1 MLNILMKVKLI
12 SHYNI
17 FYTLVKHFIAINLIL
32 SIVVTFVL
40 LVPQVVL
47 NSQSTS
53 VNESLT
59 NSQTTEPIT
68 LSPML
73 KFGQVKTIPNE
84 LHVGEKFS
92 ISATVVNT
100 GSYPVTLIA
109 NLCDSEL
116 YAVFDNKVR
125 ELNAP
130 ECKMVSEPVTL
141 KTGEKAIV
149 QRISDLSGIT
159 YKALQEGKSNATV
172 VLPYTINVSD
182 DVSLDNYLKNTFTV
196 TINS

>member
-1 MLNILMKVKLI
+1 MKL
-12 SHYNI
+12 
-17 FYTLVKHFIAINLIL
+17 FIAISLIS
-32 SIVVTFVL
+32 SIVVTIVL
-40 LVPQVVL
+40 LVPQLVI

-59 NSQTTEPIT
+59 NSQTTQPIN
-68 LSPML
+68 LSPIL
-73 KFGQVKTIPNE
+73 KFEKVKTIPNE
-84 LHVGEKFS
+84 IHVGEKFS
-92 ISATVVNT
+92 ISATVVNI
-100 GSYPVTLIA
+100 GSYPVTFIA

-116 YAVFDNKVR
+116 YAMFDNKVG

-130 ECKMVSEPVTL
+130 ECKMVSEPVIL
-141 KTGEKAIV
+141 NTGEKAIV

-159 YKALQEGKSNATV
+159 YKALEEGKSNAMV

-182 DVSLDNYLKNTFTV
+182 DVSLDNHVKNTFTV

>member
-1 MLNILMKVKLI
+1 MKL
-12 SHYNI
+12 
-17 FYTLVKHFIAINLIL
+17 FIAISLIL
-32 SIVVTFVL
+32 SIVVTIVL
-40 LVPQVVL
+40 LSPQLVI

-59 NSQTTEPIT
+59 NSQTTQPIN
-68 LSPML
+68 LSSIL
-73 KFGQVKTIPNE
+73 KFEKVKTIPNE
-84 LHVGEKFS
+84 IHVGEKFS

-100 GSYPVTLIA
+100 GSYPVTFIA

-116 YAVFDNKVR
+116 YAMFDNKVG

-130 ECKMVSEPVTL
+130 ECKMLSEPVIL
-141 KTGEKAIV
+141 NTGEKSIV

-159 YKALQEGKSNATV
+159 YKALEEGKSNAMV

-182 DVSLDNYLKNTFTV
+182 DVSLDNHVKNTFTV

>member
-1 MLNILMKVKLI
+1 MKL
-12 SHYNI
+12 
-17 FYTLVKHFIAINLIL
+17 FIAISLIL
-32 SIVVTFVL
+32 SIVVTIVL
-40 LVPQVVL
+40 LVPQLVI

-59 NSQTTEPIT
+59 KSQTTQPIN
-68 LSPML
+68 LSSIL
-73 KFGQVKTIPNE
+73 KFEKVKTLPNE
-84 LHVGEKFS
+84 IHVGEKFS
-92 ISATVVNT
+92 ISATVVNI
-100 GSYPVTLIA
+100 GSYPVTFIA

-116 YAVFDNKVR
+116 YAMFDNKVG

-130 ECKMVSEPVTL
+130 ECKMVSEPVIL
-141 KTGEKAIV
+141 NTGEKSIV

-159 YKALQEGKSNATV
+159 YKALEEGKSNAMV

-182 DVSLDNYLKNTFTV
+182 DVSLDNHVKNTFTV

>member
-1 MLNILMKVKLI
+1 VKLFIGI
-12 SHYNI
+12 S
-17 FYTLVKHFIAINLIL
+17 LIL
-32 SIVVTFVL
+32 SIVVTIVL
-40 LVPQVVL
+40 LVPQLVI

-59 NSQTTEPIT
+59 NSQTTQPIN
-68 LSPML
+68 LSPIL
-73 KFGQVKTIPNE
+73 KFEKVKTIPNE
-84 LHVGEKFS
+84 IHVGEKFS

-100 GSYPVTLIA
+100 GSYPVTFIA

-116 YAVFDNKVR
+116 YAMFDNKVG

-130 ECKMVSEPVTL
+130 ECKMVSEPVIL
-141 KTGEKAIV
+141 NTGEKSIV

-159 YKALQEGKSNATV
+159 YKALEEGKSNAMV

-182 DVSLDNYLKNTFTV
+182 DVSLDNHVKNTFTV

>member
-1 MLNILMKVKLI
+1 MKL
-12 SHYNI
+12 
-17 FYTLVKHFIAINLIL
+17 FIAISLIL
-32 SIVVTFVL
+32 SIIVTIVL
-40 LVPQVVL
+40 LVPQLVI

-59 NSQTTEPIT
+59 NSQTTQPIN
-68 LSPML
+68 LSPIL
-73 KFGQVKTIPNE
+73 KFEKVKTIPNE
-84 LHVGEKFS
+84 IHVGEKFS

-100 GSYPVTLIA
+100 GSYPVTFIA

-116 YAVFDNKVR
+116 YAMFDNKVG

-130 ECKMVSEPVTL
+130 ECKMVSEPVIL
-141 KTGEKAIV
+141 NTGEKSIV

-159 YKALQEGKSNATV
+159 YKALEEGKSNAMV

-182 DVSLDNYLKNTFTV
+182 DVSLDNHVKNTFTV

>member
-1 MLNILMKVKLI
+1 MKL
-12 SHYNI
+12 
-17 FYTLVKHFIAINLIL
+17 FIAISLIL
-32 SIVVTFVL
+32 SIVVTIVL
-40 LVPQVVL
+40 LVPQLVI

-59 NSQTTEPIT
+59 NSQTTQPIN
-68 LSPML
+68 LSSIL
-73 KFGQVKTIPNE
+73 KFEKVKTIPNE
-84 LHVGEKFS
+84 IHVGEKFS
-92 ISATVVNT
+92 ISATVVNI
-100 GSYPVTLIA
+100 GSYPVTFIA

-116 YAVFDNKVR
+116 YAMFDNKVG

-130 ECKMVSEPVTL
+130 ACKMVSEPFTL
-141 KTGEKAIV
+141 DAGEKAIV

-159 YKALQEGKSNATV
+159 YKALEEGKSNAMV

-182 DVSLDNYLKNTFTV
+182 EVSLDNHVKNTFTV

>member
-1 MLNILMKVKLI
+1 MKL
-12 SHYNI
+12 
-17 FYTLVKHFIAINLIL
+17 FIAISLIF
-32 SIVVTFVL
+32 SIIVTIVL
-40 LVPQVVL
+40 LVPQLVI

-53 VNESLT
+53 VNESVT
-59 NSQTTEPIT
+59 NSQTTQSIN
-68 LSPML
+68 LSHIL
-73 KFGQVKTIPNE
+73 KFEKVKTIPIE
-84 LHVGEKFS
+84 IHVGEKFS

-100 GSYPVTLIA
+100 GSYPVTFIA

-116 YAVFDNKVR
+116 YARFDNKVG

-130 ECKMVSEPVTL
+130 ECKMVSEPVIL
-141 KTGEKAIV
+141 NTGEKSIV

-159 YKALQEGKSNATV
+159 YKALEEGKSNAMV

-182 DVSLDNYLKNTFTV
+182 DVSLDNHVKNTFTV

>member
-1 MLNILMKVKLI
+1 VKLFIGI
-12 SHYNI
+12 S
-17 FYTLVKHFIAINLIL
+17 LIL
-32 SIVVTFVL
+32 SIVVTIVL
-40 LVPQVVL
+40 LVPQLVI

-59 NSQTTEPIT
+59 NSQTTQPIN
-68 LSPML
+68 LSPIL
-73 KFGQVKTIPNE
+73 KFEKVKTIPNE
-84 LHVGEKFS
+84 IHVGEKFS
-92 ISATVVNT
+92 ISATIVNI
-100 GSYPVTLIA
+100 GSYPVTFIA

-116 YAVFDNKVR
+116 YAMFDNKVG

-130 ECKMVSEPVTL
+130 ECKMVSEPVIL
-141 KTGEKAIV
+141 NTGEKSIV

-159 YKALQEGKSNATV
+159 YKALEEGKSNAMV

-182 DVSLDNYLKNTFTV
+182 DVSLDNHVKNTFTV

>member
-1 MLNILMKVKLI
+1 MKL
-12 SHYNI
+12 
-17 FYTLVKHFIAINLIL
+17 FIAISLIL
-32 SIVVTFVL
+32 SIVVTIVL
-40 LVPQVVL
+40 LVPQLVI

-59 NSQTTEPIT
+59 NSQTTQPIN
-68 LSPML
+68 LSSIL
-73 KFGQVKTIPNE
+73 KFEKVKTIPNE
-84 LHVGEKFS
+84 IHVGEKFS
-92 ISATVVNT
+92 ISATVVNI
-100 GSYPVTLIA
+100 GSYPVTFIA

-116 YAVFDNKVR
+116 YAMFDNKVG

-130 ECKMVSEPVTL
+130 ECKMLSEPVIL
-141 KTGEKAIV
+141 NTGEKSIV

-159 YKALQEGKSNATV
+159 YKALEEGKSNAMV

-182 DVSLDNYLKNTFTV
+182 DVSLDNHVKNTFTV

>member
-1 MLNILMKVKLI
+1 MKL
-12 SHYNI
+12 
-17 FYTLVKHFIAINLIL
+17 FIAISLIL
-32 SIVVTFVL
+32 SIVITIVL
-40 LVPQVVL
+40 LVPQLVI

-59 NSQTTEPIT
+59 NSQTTQPIN
-68 LSPML
+68 LSPIL
-73 KFGQVKTIPNE
+73 KFEKVKTIPNE
-84 LHVGEKFS
+84 IHVGEKFS
-92 ISATVVNT
+92 ISATVVNI
-100 GSYPVTLIA
+100 GSYPVTFIA

-116 YAVFDNKVR
+116 YAMFDNKVG

-130 ECKMVSEPVTL
+130 ECKMVSEPVIL
-141 KTGEKAIV
+141 NTGEKSIV

-159 YKALQEGKSNATV
+159 YKALEEGKSNAMV

-182 DVSLDNYLKNTFTV
+182 DVSLDNHVKNTFTV

>member
-1 MLNILMKVKLI
+1 VKL
-12 SHYNI
+12 
-17 FYTLVKHFIAINLIL
+17 FIAISLIL
-32 SIVVTFVL
+32 SIIVTIVL
-40 LVPQVVL
+40 LVPQLVI

-59 NSQTTEPIT
+59 NSQTTQPIN
-68 LSPML
+68 LSPIL
-73 KFGQVKTIPNE
+73 KFEKVKTIPNE
-84 LHVGEKFS
+84 IHVGEKFS

-100 GSYPVTLIA
+100 GSYPVTFIA

-116 YAVFDNKVR
+116 YAMFDNKVG

-130 ECKMVSEPVTL
+130 ECKMVSEPVIL
-141 KTGEKAIV
+141 NTGEKSIV

-159 YKALQEGKSNATV
+159 YKALEEGKSNAMV

-182 DVSLDNYLKNTFTV
+182 DVSLDNHVKNTFTV